1 MEEKQ
6 RKKKLLIRKIIKIII
21 VVILIGA
28 VQYYF
33 INEKPVSNEL
43 SALVTKY
50 NSSCPV
56 MISDDIRMESVN
68 ELPDN
73 TVQYD
78 FTLVRVIK
86 GNIDV
91 AALKKSVE
99 KEILAASKKNP
110 SLEAFRDNDS
120 TVIYHYMAVI
130 RKIYL

>member
-1 MEEKQ
+1 
-6 RKKKLLIRKIIKIII
+6 
-21 VVILIGA
+21 VILIGA